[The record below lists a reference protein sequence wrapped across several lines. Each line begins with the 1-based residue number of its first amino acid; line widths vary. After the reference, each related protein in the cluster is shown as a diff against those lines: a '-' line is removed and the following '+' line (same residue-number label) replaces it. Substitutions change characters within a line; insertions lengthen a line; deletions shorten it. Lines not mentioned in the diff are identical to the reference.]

1 MKFKKLSWCDLKKII
16 LGLNGKSLKVKKP
29 GEWLPHKNIVMKL
42 LRNVMLGQKFSLRS
56 KYETKK
62 EINFPPS
69 KNFLLNMHEWNGIKF
84 HLLF

>member
-1 MKFKKLSWCDLKKII
+1 MRFIEILKNPLFEKKLQIVILISWVEIKKLSWCDLKKI

-56 KYETKK
+56 K
-62 EINFPPS
+62 
-69 KNFLLNMHEWNGIKF
+69 
-84 HLLF
+84 